1 VTDVTLLTFA
11 DRMARVA
18 RDLGMPVVG
27 T

>member
-1 VTDVTLLTFA
+1 VTDVTLLTFD